1 MTARPEVSE
10 DSKKSPRARKSL
22 RVLAKLRRL
31 AGFRPGRRKITGVPE
46 IGPKTEFLS
55 LQNNTV
61 SERKFD
67 QRSRSSKNHFA
78 NFIFLIRMTTSN
90 LNGRG
95 FEPGP
100 VLASIHSGQ
109 GLARTGCHSLENH
122 GNSIKIN
129 RFGDGRRIFDDFG
142 RQFMNSRP
150 ARSL

>member
-78 NFIFLIRMTTSN
+78 NFIFLIRMTTLN
-90 LNGRG
+90 LNARVTFQIKVAQNASPAGQ
-95 FEPGP
+95 PQQ
-100 VLASIHSGQ
+100 LAN
-109 GLARTGCHSLENH
+109 EE
-122 GNSIKIN
+122 K
-129 RFGDGRRIFDDFG
+129 
-142 RQFMNSRP
+142 
-150 ARSL
+150 

>member
-31 AGFRPGRRKITGVPE
+31 AGFRLGRRKITGVPE

-78 NFIFLIRMTTSN
+78 NFIFLIRMTTLN
-90 LNGRG
+90 LNARA
-95 FEPGP
+95 FQPGP
-100 VLASIHSGQ
+100 VQRVAVSPTRVTFQIKVAQNASPAGQPQQLAN
-109 GLARTGCHSLENH
+109 EE
-122 GNSIKIN
+122 K
-129 RFGDGRRIFDDFG
+129 
-142 RQFMNSRP
+142 
-150 ARSL
+150 